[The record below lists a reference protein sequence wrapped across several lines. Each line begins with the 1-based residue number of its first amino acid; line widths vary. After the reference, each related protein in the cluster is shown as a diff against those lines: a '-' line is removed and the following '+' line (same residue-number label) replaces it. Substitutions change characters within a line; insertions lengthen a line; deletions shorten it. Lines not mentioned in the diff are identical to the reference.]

1 MNWIQQGHAHV
12 LGDNIPHDGGV
23 ISFDNVIGR
32 VTDPAVLTP
41 LLFREV
47 DPTLAQRIQRGDFI
61 VAGKNFLAGKAHN
74 NGLYAFKALGVGI
87 LCESMGVRAYQGV
100 YNLPVLCLKDCEG
113 ISRVIQNG
121 DQLQVNYQSGEV
133 QNLTTGKAFSYPP
146 MQQGVQKIVLQGGV
160 MGMLAEH
167 LKNNPHLGA
176 QP

>member
-1 MNWIQQGHAHV
+1 M

-41 LLFREV
+41 LLFREI
-47 DPTLAQRIQRGDFI
+47 DPELARRIQPGDFI
-61 VAGKNFLAGKAHN
+61 VAGKNFLTGKAHN
-74 NGLYAFKALGVGI
+74 NGLYAFKALDVGI

-113 ISRVIQNG
+113 ISRVIRNG
-121 DQLQVNYQSGEV
+121 DELRVNYQSGEV
-133 QNLTTGKAFSYPP
+133 QNLTTGKAFSYPALP
-146 MQQGVQKIVLQGGV
+146 QGVQKIVQQGGV

-167 LKNNPHLGA
+167 LKNNPHLGEQA
-176 QP
+176 